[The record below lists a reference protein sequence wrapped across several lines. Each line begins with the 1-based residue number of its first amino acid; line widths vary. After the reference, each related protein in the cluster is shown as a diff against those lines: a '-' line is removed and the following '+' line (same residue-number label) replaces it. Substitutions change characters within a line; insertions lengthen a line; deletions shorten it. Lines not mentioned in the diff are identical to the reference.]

1 MSKIIKAAELKV
13 LLTEDAQAVI
23 PFIPTER
30 ADTAAFVKGETI
42 LEGANLL
49 QDARAKAQELLEEA
63 EREAQARLEQVQQ
76 EVDSIRLQAKEA
88 GFAQGYQEGL
98 EEGRQKALEKAA
110 DLLKLLQSTVEE
122 AVRLRAASLQA
133 LEDDFLK
140 LSIFLADKMIRKEVE
155 TDVSW
160 LKPMVKEALEVLGSV
175 EQVVVLL
182 NPVDYALLQNYRQD
196 LELSSR
202 AELVFQQDASITPGG
217 CLIETE
223 TGLIDARLER
233 RLGKLAHHLLEVL
246 YDEEHR

>member
-49 QDARAKAQELLEEA
+49 QDARAKAQELFEEA

-88 GFAQGYQEGL
+88 GFAQGYRKVGG
-98 EEGRQKALEKAA
+98 GRQKALEKAA

-140 LSIFLADKMIRKEVE
+140 LSIFLADKVIRKEVE
-155 TDVSW
+155 TDISW

>member
-98 EEGRQKALEKAA
+98 EEGRQKALE
-110 DLLKLLQSTVEE
+110 
-122 AVRLRAASLQA
+122 
-133 LEDDFLK
+133 DDFLK
-140 LSIFLADKMIRKEVE
+140 LSIFLADKVIRKEVE
-155 TDVSW
+155 TDISW

>member
-110 DLLKLLQSTVEE
+110 NL
-122 AVRLRAASLQA
+122 
-133 LEDDFLK
+133 
-140 LSIFLADKMIRKEVE
+140 
-155 TDVSW
+155 
-160 LKPMVKEALEVLGSV
+160 
-175 EQVVVLL
+175 
-182 NPVDYALLQNYRQD
+182 
-196 LELSSR
+196 
-202 AELVFQQDASITPGG
+202 
-217 CLIETE
+217 
-223 TGLIDARLER
+223 
-233 RLGKLAHHLLEVL
+233 
-246 YDEEHR
+246 